1 MNIKQVY
8 PDIGSI
14 ELDYLSSSIN
24 NKWLT
29 EGPLCKKFISKM
41 KSITKAKYAVLAP
54 NGTLGLYLGLLA
66 LNLKPNS
73 EVIIPSFTFYAS
85 AMAVYFAGLKPVF
98 VDVDPDN
105 YNINIEK
112 TKKLI
117 NKNTSA
123 IMPVHVYGQS
133 ADMTALNN
141 LCKEN
146 KIKIIED
153 AAQGCGVHFKGK
165 HTGTIGDVGVISFFA
180 DKTITMGEG
189 AIILTNNKK
198 TFERLN
204 LLRNQGRPNS
214 GTFKHPSLGMNF
226 RITDL
231 QAGIG
236 CAQLD
241 KISQIIDSRKKNHEI
256 YIQQLGE
263 CEKLTLHKPTPGSE
277 YIPFRLALT
286 SKFKNKIMA
295 NLENAGVQTRSFFYP
310 MHLQPQLK
318 KYKRNTDM
326 SISEKLFN
334 TGVCLPIHN
343 NLNEKQIKRIS
354 KIVLSSFK

>member
-1 MNIKQVY
+1 MNINQVY
-8 PDIGSI
+8 PDIGSK
-14 ELDYLSSSIN
+14 ELDYLYSSVN

-29 EGPLCKKFISKM
+29 EGQYCKKFLTEMRSL
-41 KSITKAKYAVLAP
+41 TKARYAVLAP
-54 NGTLGLYLGLLA
+54 NGTLGLYLALLA

-85 AMAVYFAGLKPVF
+85 AMSVYFAGLKPVF
-98 VDVDPDN
+98 VDVDPST
-105 YNINIEK
+105 YNIDIDQ
-112 TKKLI
+112 TKRLI
-117 NKNTSA
+117 NKNTIA
-123 IMPVHVYGQS
+123 VMPVHIYGQS
-133 ADMTALNN
+133 ANMTALKSLCRKNN
-141 LCKEN
+141 
-146 KIKIIED
+146 IKIIED

-189 AIILTNNKK
+189 AVILTNNKK
-198 TFERLN
+198 IYEKLN

-236 CAQLD
+236 CAQLE
-241 KISQIIDSRKKNHEI
+241 KISQIIESRKKNHQS
-256 YIQQLGE
+256 YVQKLGD
-263 CEKLTLHKPTPGSE
+263 CEKLILHKPTPGSE
-277 YIPFRLALT
+277 YIPFRLAFT
-286 SKFKNKIMA
+286 SKYKNKIMA
-295 NLENAGVQTRSFFYP
+295 NLENAGIQTRSFFYP

-318 KYKRNTDM
+318 KYKKNTDM
-326 SISEKLFN
+326 SISEKLFS

-343 NLNEKQIKRIS
+343 NLNEKQIKKIS
-354 KIVLSSFK
+354 QIVLASLK